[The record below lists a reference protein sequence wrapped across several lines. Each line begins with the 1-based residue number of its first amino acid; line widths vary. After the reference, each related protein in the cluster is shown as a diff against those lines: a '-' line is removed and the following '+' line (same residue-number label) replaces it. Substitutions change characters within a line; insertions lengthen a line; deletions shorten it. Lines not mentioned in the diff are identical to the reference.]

1 MQLGWNYT
9 QLALREQYAGFGRK
23 IAERAQLCYDNAQF
37 DHESWHDLAQ
47 LGLWRLP
54 VPEEYDGIGMS
65 WWEFAAALEGLAT
78 TAKDL
83 GFLLSIIAH
92 VGSIRVLM
100 HYGSEHQKNTFLPL
114 LMQGAVGSTAITEP
128 SGGSDVARITTA
140 ARYTESGLVLN
151 GHKAHITNAPVSDV
165 CVIAG
170 RIPELGKRDITLFI
184 LESSSAGVTFAEA
197 EKMLGNRTSPTGD
210 IFLENVFLNKE
221 NILGCPGA
229 GLNILYTMI
238 SLDRLLYGL
247 VAAAFTEPILQQS
260 LAFANER
267 HAFAARLADHQY
279 VQQKLTDMKMMLET
293 SRWVS
298 YAALDKLLQ
307 DDPEASLFCS
317 MAKLVGTE
325 GLFTSA
331 QHYVQLHGHA
341 GYMVGDITRVLCDA
355 TGTRIAG
362 GTSDIQ
368 RKNMFHQLQKLFDYE
383 VKS

>member
-1 MQLGWNYT
+1 MQLGWNPT
-9 QLALREQYAGFGRK
+9 QLALREQYAAFGQQV
-23 IAERAQLCYDNAQF
+23 AERATLCYDNARF
-37 DHESWHDLAQ
+37 DHCTWNTLAK
-47 LGLWRLP
+47 LGIWRLP
-54 VPEEYDGIGMS
+54 VPEEYGGMGMS
-65 WWEFAAALEGLAT
+65 WWEFASAFEGLAT

-83 GFLLSIIAH
+83 GFLLSMVAH
-92 VGSIRVLM
+92 VGGIRVLM
-100 HYGSEHQKNTFLPL
+100 QYGSRDQKKTFLPL
-114 LMQGAVGSTAITEP
+114 LMQGSVGATAITEP

-140 ARYTESGLVLN
+140 AKYTEHGLVLN

-165 CVIAG
+165 CVVAG
-170 RIPELGKRDITLFI
+170 RIPELGKHDITLFI
-184 LESSSAGVTFAEA
+184 LQSSRGGIRFAEA
-197 EKMLGNRTSPTGD
+197 EQMLGNRSSPTGD
-210 IFLENVFLNKE
+210 IFLQDVAITEE

-229 GLNILYTMI
+229 GLNILYNMI

-247 VAAAFTEPILQQS
+247 IAAAYTEPILQQS

-267 HAFAARLADHQY
+267 RAFNARIADHQY
-279 VQQKLTDMKMMLET
+279 VQQKLTDMKITLET
-293 SRWVS
+293 SRWLS

-307 DDPEASLFCS
+307 DDPEASLLCS

-331 QHYVQLHGHA
+331 QHFVQLHGHM
-341 GYMVGDITRVLCDA
+341 GYMIGDMTRVLCDA

-383 VKS
+383 VQS